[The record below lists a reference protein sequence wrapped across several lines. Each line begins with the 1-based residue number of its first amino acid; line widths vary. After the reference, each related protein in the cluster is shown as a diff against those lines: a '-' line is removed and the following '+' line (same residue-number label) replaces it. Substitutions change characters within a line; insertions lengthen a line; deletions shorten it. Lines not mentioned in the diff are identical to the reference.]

1 MLREADRAH
10 RRKICELKAS
20 NEELCSI
27 IRHALEDMQREKVCL
42 TNALHDRIER
52 HAPSALASYI
62 AGLQPH
68 ASSSNLS
75 KDAPRNSG
83 RTSQGPIST
92 VHECSEAFE
101 SISASVPAT
110 RQHASARV
118 DTYLSGQRTTK
129 RQRRGVHPCEDDWD
143 CQPSISPKPLNQCA
157 DSFNKDMSGAFTTS
171 ASNALASEPTNVQ
184 DAGAFAFT
192 EPLPRRIS
200 HCDVMPW
207 QQDFQ
212 QASMSW
218 MYNDTDLLSSCATL
232 GGDVQPKSPMFRF
245 DFNPKHSMADLSHF
259 RS

>member
-62 AGLQPH
+62 TGLQPH

-110 RQHASARV
+110 RQHASARI
-118 DTYLSGQRTTK
+118 DTYFIRPTY
-129 RQRRGVHPCEDDWD
+129 
-143 CQPSISPKPLNQCA
+143 
-157 DSFNKDMSGAFTTS
+157 NKAS
-171 ASNALASEPTNVQ
+171 AS
-184 DAGAFAFT
+184 
-192 EPLPRRIS
+192 RR
-200 HCDVMPW
+200 
-207 QQDFQ
+207 
-212 QASMSW
+212 ASMRGR
-218 MYNDTDLLSSCATL
+218 LGLSTINFTQTIESVCRL
-232 GGDVQPKSPMFRF
+232 I
-245 DFNPKHSMADLSHF
+245 
-259 RS
+259 